1 MDDDEGHNSGELECN
16 NSRALFISGT
26 TGNALIVP
34 LCVNFL
40 LALNARTRF
49 IRSGSRA
56 VDPLSP
62 VRGRIR
68 AYDTLLF
75 AKLRRTFNERGAAE
89 GTRDSIMMLRR

>member
-40 LALNARTRF
+40 LILNTRF

-56 VDPLSP
+56 VDPSSP

-75 AKLRRTFNERGAAE
+75 AKLRRTSTSGAAE
-89 GTRDSIMMLRR
+89 GTCDSIMMLRR